1 MENWHKPIA
10 FCALVVLA
18 GWGLAQAEPRFVD
31 TAVEAGID
39 FLHRNG
45 AQGQKL
51 LPETMGSGV
60 AFFDYDNDAR
70 LDLYFANAAGSG
82 ALFRNSGV
90 GRFDERTATA
100 GVADSGYA
108 MGALAA
114 DYDNDG
120 DQDLYITC
128 YGDNILYRNDGSGR
142 FVDATVQMGVGDGGF
157 GTGVAAGDWDLD
169 GDIDIFVANYLD
181 CRSDPDRA
189 CFRQDS
195 VRVYCAPWTYAYEPD
210 VFYRNDGDHF
220 AEIGAEV
227 GLVPDRARELGAVFT
242 DYDLDGDADLY
253 VAGDGT
259 ANLLYQNEG
268 GRLVEAGLI
277 AGVSYNREGKSEAGM
292 GVAVGDWDL
301 DGAFDLFVT
310 NFYLETNTL
319 YHNEG
324 GGFFADR
331 TTAAK
336 LGRPSLAYLAWGTAF
351 FDWDLDGDEDLFVAN
366 GHMDDNVELFEET
379 TYAQRNQ
386 MFRNDGGEGF
396 AEVDA
401 GLWAQ
406 QSSRGTAVGDYDDDG
421 DLDVAVVHINARAS
435 LMRNDAD
442 GHWLAIRLAG
452 GLDGVG
458 ARVSVRTGDRVQVRE
473 ARRGGS
479 YLSSHDPRLY
489 FGLGEWTKVDAVEIR
504 WPGGAVQRIAGVA
517 ADQLLVVE
525 ERP

>member
-10 FCALVVLA
+10 LCALMALA
-18 GWGLAQAEPRFVD
+18 GWGVAQAEPRFVD

-39 FLHRNG
+39 FLHHNG

-128 YGDNILYRNDGSGR
+128 YGDNILYRNEGAGR
-142 FVDATVQMGVGDGGF
+142 FVDATAQMGVGDGGF

-169 GDIDIFVANYLD
+169 GDVDIL
-181 CRSDPDRA
+181 
-189 CFRQDS
+189 
-195 VRVYCAPWTYAYEPD
+195 
-210 VFYRNDGDHF
+210 
-220 AEIGAEV
+220 
-227 GLVPDRARELGAVFT
+227 
-242 DYDLDGDADLY
+242 
-253 VAGDGT
+253 
-259 ANLLYQNEG
+259 
-268 GRLVEAGLI
+268 
-277 AGVSYNREGKSEAGM
+277 
-292 GVAVGDWDL
+292 
-301 DGAFDLFVT
+301 VT

-324 GGFFADR
+324 GRLFADR

-366 GHMDDNVELFEET
+366 GHMDDNVELFEAT

-386 MFRNDGGEGF
+386 MFRNDMGAGF

-435 LMRNDAD
+435 LLRNDAD

-452 GLDGVG
+452 GVDGVG